1 VGRRVQGRGAD
12 RRLTDTFAGY
22 FGALNCVAW
31 SPDSRFV
38 AVGGQDDLITIF
50 SARESRVVARCQGH
64 SAFVLAI
71 TFDYTRGGG
80 YRFGSVGEDGKLVL
94 VSSLRLTV
102 SPNLCHLANWQWDFT
117 AAQLHRP
124 RHHHPNASHH
134 RLAAGSTLSL
144 GHGASKSHLPLGTS
158 ATTTGV
164 HYHPAPP
171 RSEVALLQPVMVR
184 SVFRG

>member
-1 VGRRVQGRGAD
+1 MRISAHA
-12 RRLTDTFAGY
+12 RLTDVFAGY

-38 AVGGQDDLITIF
+38 AVGGSDDLITIF
-50 SARESRVVARCQGH
+50 SAKENRVVARCQGH

-94 VSSLRLTV
+94 VRCGVEPLPR
-102 SPNLCHLANWQWDFT
+102 LANSQWDFT

-134 RLAAGSTLSL
+134 RLAAGSSLSL
-144 GHGASKSHLPLGTS
+144 GHSASKSHLPLSNGS
-158 ATTTGV
+158 TGARF
-164 HYHPAPP
+164 HPAPP
-171 RSEVALLQPVMVR
+171 RSEVAFLQPVMV
-184 SVFRG
+184 G

>member
-1 VGRRVQGRGAD
+1 MNPSVDV
-12 RRLTDTFAGY
+12 RLTDTFAGY

-64 SAFVLAI
+64 SAFVSAI

-94 VSSLRLTV
+94 VSGKHFKLRLT
-102 SPNLCHLANWQWDFT
+102 LTFQWDFT

-124 RHHHPNASHH
+124 RHHHPNTSHH
-134 RLAAGSTLSL
+134 RLALGSTMSL
-144 GHGASKSHLPLGTS
+144 PRCASKSHIPDDNTLS
-158 ATTTGV
+158 V
-164 HYHPAPP
+164 YHPAPP
-171 RSEVALLQPVMVR
+171 RSEVALLQPVMVSMAYR
-184 SVFRG
+184 VQEGADD